1 MKQLYIKQSITDRND
16 TALKSYLK
24 DVNRYP
30 LLTPEQEKELGK
42 KIKNGDKEAL
52 NKLVTSNLRFVISV
66 AKQYQGQG
74 IDLIDLI
81 QYGNEGL
88 IEAASKYD
96 VDKGFKFISY
106 AVWWIRQKIVLALST
121 SSRTI
126 RIPTSQILL
135 ISKINKAISE
145 FELEYERKPSNSELA
160 AITGIKESKIP
171 GIINSINQMV
181 SVDNPIKSD
190 EDSTLVD
197 IIPNKNSKSS
207 DEELMK
213 ESEEHIINAII
224 RRLTPRE
231 QDIIRMYFGIG
242 TDAMT
247 LDNIACK
254 FGLTNERARQL
265 KDNAIKNLQKR
276 HIEYIKRLVNGKRNS
291 I

>member
-24 DVNRYP
+24 DVNKYP
-30 LLTPEQEKELGK
+30 LLTPEEEKELGK
-42 KIKNGDKEAL
+42 RIKSGDKRAL
-52 NKLVTSNLRFVISV
+52 DKLVTSNLRFVISV

-88 IEAASKYD
+88 MEAASKFD

-121 SSRTI
+121 SSRLI

-145 FELEYERKPSNSELA
+145 FEIEYERKPSVAELA
-160 AITGIKESKIP
+160 NITGIKESKIP

-197 IIPNKNSKSS
+197 IIPNRNSLDS
-207 DEELMK
+207 DAQLLK
-213 ESEEHIINAII
+213 ESEEHTINAII

-247 LDNIACK
+247 LDNIASK

-265 KDNAIKNLQKR
+265 KDNAIKNLKKR
-276 HIEYIKRLVNGKRNS
+276 HIEYIKRLVNGRTN
-291 I
+291 

>member
-1 MKQLYIKQSITDRND
+1 MKQLYIKQSITDRSD

-30 LLTPEQEKELGK
+30 LLSVDEEKELGK
-42 KIKNGDKEAL
+42 RIKNGDKKAL
-52 NKLVTSNLRFVISV
+52 EKLVTSNLRFVISV

-88 IEAASKYD
+88 IETANKFD

-121 SSRTI
+121 ASRTI

-135 ISKINKAISE
+135 ISKLNKASSE
-145 FELEYERKPSNSELA
+145 FEIENERSPSIHELS
-160 AITGIKESKIP
+160 ILTGIKESKIP
-171 GIINSINQMV
+171 GILNNINQMV

-190 EDSTLVD
+190 EEGTMVD
-197 IIPNKNSKSS
+197 IIPNKNSANS
-207 DEELMK
+207 DDKLIE
-213 ESEEHIINAII
+213 ESEKHMIDAII
-224 RRLTPRE
+224 KRLTPRE

-247 LDNIACK
+247 LDNIASK

-265 KDNAIKNLQKR
+265 KDNAIRNLKNR
-276 HIEYIKRLVNGKRNS
+276 HFNKIKS
-291 I
+291 ILNK

>member
-1 MKQLYIKQSITDRND
+1 MKQLYIKQSITDRSD

-24 DVNRYP
+24 DVNKYP
-30 LLTPEQEKELGK
+30 LITPEEEKILGK
-42 KIKNGDKEAL
+42 KIKEGDTKAL

-88 IEAASKYD
+88 IEAANKFD

-121 SSRTI
+121 NSRTI
-126 RIPTSQILL
+126 RLPTSQVLL

-145 FELEYERKPSNSELA
+145 FEVEHERKPTNSELA

-171 GIINSINQMV
+171 NILNSINQMV
-181 SVDNPIKSD
+181 SVDNPIKND
-190 EDSTLVD
+190 EEGTLVD
-197 IIPNKNSKSS
+197 IIPNKNSIDS
-207 DEELMK
+207 DSKLME
-213 ESEEHIINAII
+213 ESEKRAINRIIN
-224 RRLTPRE
+224 RLNPRD

-247 LDNIACK
+247 LDNIASK

-265 KDNAIKNLQKR
+265 KDNALKSLKGKHLNFVKR
-276 HIEYIKRLVNGKRNS
+276 ILSKY
-291 I
+291 

>member
-135 ISKINKAISE
+135 ISKINKAITE
-145 FELEYERKPSNSELA
+145 FEIENERKPSNSELA
-160 AITGIKESKIP
+160 NITGIKESKIP

-197 IIPNKNSKSS
+197 IIPNKNSKNS

-247 LDNIACK
+247 LDNIAGK

-265 KDNAIKNLQKR
+265 KDNAIKNLKKR
-276 HIEYIKRLVNGKRNS
+276 HIAYIEKLVHGRK
-291 I
+291 

>member
-24 DVNRYP
+24 DVNKYP

-88 IEAASKYD
+88 MEAATKFD

-135 ISKINKAISE
+135 ISKINKAIAE
-145 FELEYERKPSNSELA
+145 FEIENERKPSNAELA
-160 AITGIKESKIP
+160 ALTGIKESKIP

-197 IIPNKNSKSS
+197 IIPNKNSKNS
-207 DEELMK
+207 DENLIK

-247 LDNIACK
+247 LDNIANK
-254 FGLTNERARQL
+254 FGLTNERARQI
-265 KDNAIKNLQKR
+265 KDNAINNLKKR
-276 HIEYIKRLVNGKRNS
+276 HIAYIKKLVHGRK
-291 I
+291 

>member
-1 MKQLYIKQSITDRND
+1 MKQLYIKQSITDRSD

-24 DVNRYP
+24 DVNKYP
-30 LLTPEQEKELGK
+30 LITPEEEKILGK
-42 KIKNGDKEAL
+42 EIKEGNTKAL
-52 NKLVTSNLRFVISV
+52 NKLITSNLRFVISV

-88 IEAASKYD
+88 IEAASKFD

-121 SSRTI
+121 NSRTI
-126 RIPTSQILL
+126 RLPTSQVLL

-145 FELEYERKPSNSELA
+145 FEIEHERKPTNSELA

-171 GIINSINQMV
+171 NILNSINQMV
-181 SVDNPIKSD
+181 SVDNPIKND
-190 EDSTLVD
+190 EEGTLVD
-197 IIPNKNSKSS
+197 IIPNKNSIDS
-207 DEELMK
+207 DSKLME
-213 ESEEHIINAII
+213 ESEKRAINRIIN
-224 RRLTPRE
+224 RLNPRD

-247 LDNIACK
+247 LDNIASK

-265 KDNAIKNLQKR
+265 KDNALKALKGKHLNFVKR
-276 HIEYIKRLVNGKRNS
+276 ILSKY
-291 I
+291 

>member
-16 TALKSYLK
+16 TALKSYLE

-42 KIKNGDKEAL
+42 KIKDGDKEAL

-145 FELEYERKPSNSELA
+145 FEIENERKPSNSELA
-160 AITGIKESKIP
+160 NITGIKESKIP

-197 IIPNKNSKSS
+197 IIPNKNSKGS
-207 DEELMK
+207 DEALMK

-247 LDNIACK
+247 LDNIANK

-265 KDNAIKNLQKR
+265 KDNAIKNLKKR
-276 HIEYIKRLVNGKRNS
+276 HIAYIEKLVHGRK
-291 I
+291 

>member
-42 KIKNGDKEAL
+42 RIKDGDKEAL

-160 AITGIKESKIP
+160 NITGIKESKIP

-207 DEELMK
+207 DEALMK

-247 LDNIACK
+247 LDNIANK

-265 KDNAIKNLQKR
+265 KDNAIKNLKKR
-276 HIEYIKRLVNGKRNS
+276 HIAYIEKLVHGRK
-291 I
+291 

>member
-24 DVNRYP
+24 DVNKYP
-30 LLTPEQEKELGK
+30 LLTPEEEKELGK
-42 KIKNGDKEAL
+42 RIKSGDKRAL
-52 NKLVTSNLRFVISV
+52 DKLVTSNLRFVISV

-88 IEAASKYD
+88 MEAASKFD

-121 SSRTI
+121 SSRLI

-145 FELEYERKPSNSELA
+145 FEIEYERKPSVAELA
-160 AITGIKESKIP
+160 NITGIKESKIP

-197 IIPNKNSKSS
+197 IIPNKNSLDS
-207 DEELMK
+207 DAQLLK
-213 ESEEHIINAII
+213 ESEEHTINAII

-247 LDNIACK
+247 LDNIANK

-265 KDNAIKNLQKR
+265 KDNAIKNLKKR
-276 HIEYIKRLVNGKRNS
+276 HIEYIKRLVNGRTN
-291 I
+291 

>member
-1 MKQLYIKQSITDRND
+1 MKQLYIKQSITDRSD

-30 LLTPEQEKELGK
+30 LLSVDEEKKLGK
-42 KIKNGDKEAL
+42 KIKQGDKRAL
-52 NKLVTSNLRFVISV
+52 DKLITSNLRFVISV

-88 IEAASKYD
+88 IEAAGKFD

-121 SSRTI
+121 ASRTI

-135 ISKINKAISE
+135 ISKVNKAISE
-145 FELEYERKPSNSELA
+145 FEIENERKPSNAEIAKL
-160 AITGIKESKIP
+160 TGIKESKIP
-171 GIINSINQMV
+171 EILNSINQMV
-181 SVDNPIKSD
+181 SVDTPIKSD
-190 EDSTLVD
+190 EDGTLID
-197 IIPNKNSKSS
+197 IIPNKNSISS
-207 DEELMK
+207 DNKLME
-213 ESEEHIINAII
+213 ESEKHMIDAII
-224 RRLTPRE
+224 KRLTPRE

-242 TDAMT
+242 TDPMT
-247 LDNIACK
+247 LDNIASK

-265 KDNAIKNLQKR
+265 KDNAIKNLKNR
-276 HIEYIKRLVNGKRNS
+276 HFNKIKNILNK
-291 I
+291 